1 MGLAAFAAT
10 SCEDAPGIAQPEVL
24 PEPPAFTDGDVTIA
38 VASDLSGTTTN
49 LQSIAAADAPFNVAT
64 VQTVENLPAGA
75 SLNFGLQLSSTDDF
89 ANYVEV
95 SAPVVDQTNAQAN
108 VLEVNGAI
116 KQILGNVID
125 PVTVYYRI
133 PGYAVIDNG
142 IYRLGNSD
150 KYYAAGSISVTPV
163 SNPTVAVKPG
173 EYLSAKAINLQELS
187 DEGVET
193 IDLATLTATAGMY
206 EGYEL
211 SVKYLMSKSQDM
223 SGASTVPVT
232 YDAETGAITVATE
245 DWITGQKSLYGSSDD
260 ECDVYWGIQAFYTYE
275 GNTYNVSGDN
285 NFAAKGDIKVTPL
298 ENIIPR
304 HLGTPNDSQGWNSA
318 TSQWLLATDWDV
330 RPSVSDVYTG
340 YAYFGGTYGGKFT
353 NDESGSEVWYGLDG
367 TETIDPATGV
377 VTGDLSTSGGNILQG
392 STAQLY
398 WCDVNL
404 GVEPG
409 TFSLTP
415 IKSYGIIG
423 DATAGGWASE
433 TKMTPSDDYL
443 IWTVETTLN
452 DGSFKFRANDGWDI
466 NLGVPGDQDRTVY
479 ENLTQ
484 GGENLQ
490 TTITGDVTIT
500 LYLNAVPYRATVVA
514 R

>member
-38 VASDLSGTTTN
+38 VASDLSGTSTN

-108 VLEVNGAI
+108 VIEVNGAI

-163 SNPTVAVKPG
+163 SNPTVAVEPG

-223 SGASTVPVT
+223 SDAVSVPAT
-232 YDAETGAITVATE
+232 YNAETGVITVTTE
-245 DWITGQKSLYGSSDD
+245 DWISGQQSLFGAIGD
-260 ECDVYWGIQAFYTYE
+260 ECDVYWGIQAFYTFE
-275 GNTYNVSGDN
+275 GNSYNVSGDD

-298 ENIIPR
+298 DVPR
-304 HLGTPNDSQGWNSA
+304 HLGTPNDSQGWNAA
-318 TSQWLLATDWDV
+318 TSQWLLATDYDAD
-330 RPSVSDVYTG
+330 PSVSDVYTG
-340 YAYFGGTYGGKFT
+340 YAYFGGQWGGKFT
-353 NDESGSEVWYGLDG
+353 NDYTGSEVWYGLDG
-367 TETIDPATGV
+367 TETIDPETGV
-377 VTGDLSTSGGNILQG
+377 VTGNLSTSGGNILQG

-415 IKSYGIIG
+415 IKSFGIIG
-423 DATAGGWASE
+423 DATAGGWDSE

-443 IWTVETTLN
+443 IWTVETTLK

-466 NLGVPGDQDRTVY
+466 NLGGAYDK
-479 ENLTQ
+479 LSQ
-484 GGENLQ
+484 GGDNLKVAV
-490 TTITGDVTIT
+490 TGDVTIT